1 MKRLLTVLAAS
12 TVIAGSAI
20 AATAQSDNEGYYITT
35 TDASFEDTM
44 AALNDA
50 VINRGLVIDYTG
62 QVGEM
67 LARTA
72 DAVDM
77 ETPYLNAN
85 YLHFCSAKYTHGVV
99 AANPEN
105 IAVCP
110 YIVFA
115 YELKAEPGSIHV
127 GYRKPIG
134 APGSE
139 SALGEVDSLLREIVN
154 EAAE

>member
-1 MKRLLTVLAAS
+1 MRHLLTVIAAS
-12 TVIAGSAI
+12 AVIAGSV
-20 AATAQSDNEGYYITT
+20 AAAAAQSDTEGYYITT
-35 TDASFEDTM
+35 SGASFEDTM

-72 DAVDM
+72 DAVNM
-77 ETPYLNAN
+77 ETPYLNAS
-85 YLHFCSAKYTHGVV
+85 YLHFCSAKFTHGVV

-110 YIVFA
+110 YVVFA
-115 YELKAEPGSIHV
+115 YELKAEPGSVHV

-139 SALGEVDSLLREIVN
+139 STLGEVDALLREIVS
-154 EAAE
+154 ETAE